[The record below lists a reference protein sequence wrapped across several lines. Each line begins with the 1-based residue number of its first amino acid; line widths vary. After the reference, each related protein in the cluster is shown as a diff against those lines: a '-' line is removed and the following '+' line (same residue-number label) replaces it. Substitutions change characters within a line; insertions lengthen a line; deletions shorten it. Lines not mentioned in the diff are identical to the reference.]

1 MRTWNPLTGS
11 VSTGFLHE
19 QIKPMWLRRRVYGL
33 SVDESSTKDDL
44 YIRVEKTRVE
54 KILMARNLLIQVPNH
69 LQEVKIGRCR
79 GGEPLI
85 NFQNWKEL
93 SVDAYLSR
101 VV

>member
-1 MRTWNPLTGS
+1 
-11 VSTGFLHE
+11 
-19 QIKPMWLRRRVYGL
+19 MWLSRRVYGL
-33 SVDESSTKDDL
+33 GVDESSTKDDL

-54 KILMARNLLIQVPNH
+54 KILMARNILIQVPNH

-79 GGEPLI
+79 GEEALI

-93 SVDAYLSR
+93 SVDAYLPQ